1 MKQAQINIQAQKT
14 RLLIDVLGRA
24 LSSGECLAN
33 KAAKKSISQNFK
45 YYDHFNS
52 ELNKNYDELILEFI
66 DEIECFY
73 KQLKRYINTYGAN
86 DYLESINKEE
96 IKNYIMKWK
105 NSNIKEADKI
115 LFEGLLDFINLK
127 ENNRYWERAKT
138 LENIAFIKE
147 RGKNNKMDPN
157 FLSRIGPGIAGYS
170 YHSMEQAQ
178 NQYEKNGK
186 NTQGLFMNKRPEDD
200 IYMENLRNNLEPNFY
215 DYK

>member
-1 MKQAQINIQAQKT
+1 
-14 RLLIDVLGRA
+14 
-24 LSSGECLAN
+24 
-33 KAAKKSISQNFK
+33 
-45 YYDHFNS
+45 
-52 ELNKNYDELILEFI
+52 
-66 DEIECFY
+66 
-73 KQLKRYINTYGAN
+73 
-86 DYLESINKEE
+86 
-96 IKNYIMKWK
+96 MKWK

-138 LENIAFIKE
+138 LENIASIKE

-200 IYMENLRNNLEPNFY
+200 IYMENLRNNLERNFY

>member
-24 LSSGECLAN
+24 LSSGEYLAN

-200 IYMENLRNNLEPNFY
+200 IYMENLKNNLERNFY

>member
-24 LSSGECLAN
+24 LSSGEYLAN

-115 LFEGLLDFINLK
+115 FLK
-127 ENNRYWERAKT
+127 
-138 LENIAFIKE
+138 
-147 RGKNNKMDPN
+147 
-157 FLSRIGPGIAGYS
+157 
-170 YHSMEQAQ
+170 
-178 NQYEKNGK
+178 
-186 NTQGLFMNKRPEDD
+186 
-200 IYMENLRNNLEPNFY
+200 
-215 DYK
+215 DY